1 MRWLRVTK
9 YKLSLELEWI
19 LDVPELD
26 GVDTNEV
33 DLENELLDML
43 SERIALGNETV
54 ENLFWEGIIVKRID

>member
-1 MRWLRVTK
+1 MTK

-33 DLENELLDML
+33 DLENELLDIL

-54 ENLFWEGIIVKRID
+54 ENLFWEGIEVKKLED

>member
-1 MRWLRVTK
+1 LTK

-33 DLENELLDML
+33 DLENELLDIL

-54 ENLFWEGIIVKRID
+54 ENLFWEGIEVKKLEDE

>member
-1 MRWLRVTK
+1 MTK

-33 DLENELLDML
+33 DLENELLDIL

-54 ENLFWEGIIVKRID
+54 ENLFWEGIEVKKLEDE

>member
-1 MRWLRVTK
+1 VTK

-33 DLENELLDML
+33 DLENELLDIL
-43 SERIALGNETV
+43 SERIALSNETV
-54 ENLFWEGIIVKRID
+54 ENLFWEGIEVKKLEDE

>member
-1 MRWLRVTK
+1 MTK

-33 DLENELLDML
+33 ELENELLDVL
-43 SERIALGNETV
+43 SERIALNNETV
-54 ENLFWEGIIVKRID
+54 ENLFWEGIEVKKLED